1 VIDPAPRLEVLPV
14 VGLPEVEVGADLAA
28 LIAGAGA
35 LVDGDVVVVTSKIV
49 SKAEGRSLA
58 ADDRE
63 AAIDAETVRVV
74 ARRGL
79 TRIVETRHGFV
90 IAAGGVDASNVPPGT
105 VVVLPEDSDASARA
119 LRASLRETYGVDV
132 AVVVSDTFGRPW
144 RYGLTDVAVGV
155 AGLEPLADHR
165 GLVDGHGHELG
176 ITVTATAD
184 EVAAAAELVKGKL
197 AGVPVAIVR
206 GLPGVVGA
214 ADGPGAAAYVRP
226 AAEDMFRYGHRETLT
241 SRRTVRFFT
250 DEPVSRDD
258 VLRAVSAAVTAPAP
272 HHTQPWKFVLV
283 ENPETRQRLFDAM
296 ADQWRTDLRGDGFT
310 EEQVE
315 KRVQRGDVLRRAPS
329 LVVPCFAPE
338 RVHPYPDA
346 RRAQAE
352 RELFVASIGA
362 GVQNLLLALSA
373 EGLGSAWVSS
383 TMFCRDVVREVLDL
397 PADWDPMGTVAV
409 GRPAEPVTE
418 RPTPDPA
425 PYVLV
430 R

>member
-1 VIDPAPRLEVLPV
+1 
-14 VGLPEVEVGADLAA
+14 
-28 LIAGAGA
+28 
-35 LVDGDVVVVTSKIV
+35 LVDGDVVVVTSTVV
-49 SKAEGRSLA
+49 SKVEGRTVA
-58 ADDRE
+58 AHDRE

-74 ARRGL
+74 ARRGA

-90 IAAGGVDASNVPPGT
+90 LAAAGVDASNVAPGT
-105 VVVLPEDSDASARA
+105 VALLPEDSDASARSLRAA
-119 LRASLRETYGVDV
+119 LRATYGVDV

-155 AGLEPLADHR
+155 AGLAPLADHR
-165 GLVDGHGHELG
+165 GLTDSHGHELG

-184 EVAAAAELVKGKL
+184 EIAAAAELVKGKL
-197 AGVPVAIVR
+197 AAVPVAVVR

-241 SRRTVRFFT
+241 SRRTVRFFA
-250 DEPVSRDD
+250 DGPVDRDD
-258 VLRAVSAAVTAPAP
+258 VLRAVAAAVTAPAP
-272 HHTQPWKFVLV
+272 HHTQPWRFVLV
-283 ENPETRQRLFDAM
+283 ENPQTRQRLFDAM
-296 ADQWRTDLRGDGFT
+296 ADQWRSDLRGDGFT

-315 KRVQRGDVLRRAPS
+315 KRVHRGDVLRRAPC

-362 GVQNLLLALSA
+362 GVQNLLVALSA

-383 TMFCRDVVREVLDL
+383 TMFCRDVVRDVLDL
-397 PADWDPMGTVAV
+397 PADWDPMGTVAI
-409 GRPAEPVTE
+409 GRPAEPVAE
-418 RPTPDPA
+418 RPVPDPT
-425 PYVLV
+425 PFVLI